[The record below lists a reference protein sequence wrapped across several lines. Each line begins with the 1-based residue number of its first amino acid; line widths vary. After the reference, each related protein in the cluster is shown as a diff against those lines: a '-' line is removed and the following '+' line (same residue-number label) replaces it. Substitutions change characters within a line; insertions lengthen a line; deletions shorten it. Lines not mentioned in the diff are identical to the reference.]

1 MSLAWQTAHHSL
13 PGLDSALGA
22 KHVLWRW
29 EVAPDTHLSGS
40 RAEIWSSCPHPRT
53 PGAQCPAHLQER
65 AQEQVRN
72 PPSLGHTRGTRLCN
86 ASQEVWG
93 CQHFGGSQRKPPPLT
108 LGAPGAGGTDP
119 PPPSPRGTPG
129 TNPSHPQAVLGALCL
144 TGGLGAE
151 GDPAAAGLDMAA
163 TGGDRACSDTT
174 DPGLG
179 NRGKNLIRGCLLWQ
193 GCRTTGTAWPEPPA
207 PEELPCPRR
216 AGDWRCQWDYPNLWV
231 FQGNVAAPA
240 PATKHSPSVGLE
252 GGTQEHPSSQMCH
265 LWLSHCGKCSE
276 VFAINWCQRIWMG

>member
-1 MSLAWQTAHHSL
+1 M
-13 PGLDSALGA
+13 
-22 KHVLWRW
+22 VL
-29 EVAPDTHLSGS
+29 L
-40 RAEIWSSCPHPRT
+40 
-53 PGAQCPAHLQER
+53 
-65 AQEQVRN
+65 
-72 PPSLGHTRGTRLCN
+72 PPSSHSRGTMPSTPAGEGTGAGQESSEPGTHEGHPALQCKPRGVGLPALWGISEK
-86 ASQEVWG
+86 ASSTHPG
-93 CQHFGGSQRKPPPLT
+93 T
-108 LGAPGAGGTDP
+108 PGAGGTDP

-193 GCRTTGTAWPEPPA
+193 GCSTTGTAWPEPPA
-207 PEELPCPRR
+207 PEELPCPWR